1 MGASVDPHGPFFFR
15 SCLEGGM
22 MALVRH
28 GVVGMWAAL
37 LMSITSA
44 TWAAAPLR
52 LEAFDVEQVPHLTP
66 GTRLNFSLFGT
77 AGATATLRIEGVRNP
92 LSLAE
97 VQPGIY
103 EASHTIDERD
113 RIAPDGRVVATMRRG
128 VEAASIMLAEPLQ
141 IGASAPVAVPSAPP
155 APAPIQAQ
163 APTRAAA
170 PAPRPACV
178 DCAVVVSIH
187 EVQSQDPRDPAG
199 AVIGAVLGAL
209 LGDRVAEHDSRP
221 AARVAGAIGGALVG
235 FGIQRSHASRPR
247 YDVVLRRA
255 DGATQRRRYEDV
267 PPFNVGDT
275 VRVGPDVQ

>member
-44 TWAAAPLR
+44 AWAAAPLR

-77 AGATATLRIEGVRNP
+77 AGASATLRIDGVRNP
-92 LSLAE
+92 LALAE

-103 EASHTIDERD
+103 EASHTIDEPD
-113 RIAPDGRVVATMRRG
+113 RIAPDARVVATLRRG
-128 VEAASIMLAEPLQ
+128 FEAASIVLAEPLQ
-141 IGASAPVAVPSAPP
+141 LGASAPVAVAS
-155 APAPIQAQ
+155 
-163 APTRAAA
+163 A

-178 DCAVVVSIH
+178 DCAVVVSIQ
-187 EVQSQDPRDPAG
+187 EVRSQGPRDPVG
-199 AVIGAVLGAL
+199 AIIGAVLGAL
-209 LGDRVAEHDSRP
+209 LGDHVAEREGRP
-221 AARVAGAIGGALVG
+221 VARVAGAIGGALIG
-235 FGIQRSHASRPR
+235 HEIQRGHASRPQ
-247 YDVVLRRA
+247 YDVVLQRP
-255 DGATQRRRYEDV
+255 DGATQRRRHEGV
-267 PPFNVGDT
+267 PPFKVGDT
-275 VRVGPDVQ
+275 VTAGPDVH